1 MSGPRSNVIA
11 LPSRAT
17 ITPASGTRRKVLD
30 EMQRL
35 TLELVEII
43 EREKS
48 GERDGD
54 GTWND
59 ETHPIDGT
67 LHLIGFHWKQLV

>member
-1 MSGPRSNVIA
+1 
-11 LPSRAT
+11 
-17 ITPASGTRRKVLD
+17 
-30 EMQRL
+30 MQRL